1 MSEKRHLR
9 QSKKPIAAPLKAQ
22 TQATKTSK
30 LLTGGIFPA
39 TAVVS
44 AYLRTSEDPRDV
56 MKALNARAASVLD
69 GDLDEVQSML
79 MSQAIALQAMFADL
93 ACQAT
98 KQNTVSNTQILT
110 QLALKAQA
118 GSRSTL
124 QVLADIKKPRQIAF
138 VQQANVAHNQQI
150 NNGQLPAD
158 STPKPMAAPIK
169 LFAEDRVG
177 NGS

>member
-1 MSEKRHLR
+1 MSEKQ
-9 QSKKPIAAPLKAQ
+9 QSRRSTTP
-22 TQATKTSK
+22 SK
-30 LLTGGIFPA
+30 STPKGTTPEPPELLTGGVFPA
-39 TAVVS
+39 TAVVN
-44 AYLRTSEDPRDV
+44 AYLRTSEDPRAV

-98 KQNTVSNTQILT
+98 KQSTVSNTQILT

-124 QVLADIKKPRQIAF
+124 QALADIKKPRQIAF

-150 NNGQLPAD
+150 NNGQMPSES
-158 STPKPMAAPIK
+158 STSPMAAPIK
-169 LFAEDRVG
+169 LFAEDRVA
-177 NGS
+177 NGR

>member
-1 MSEKRHLR
+1 MSERKHLNR
-9 QSKKPIAAPLKAQ
+9 ATKPSGDSLP
-22 TQATKTSK
+22 TQAPKTTE

-39 TAVVS
+39 TAVVN
-44 AYLRTSEDPRDV
+44 AYLRTTEDPRDV

-98 KQNTVSNTQILT
+98 KQSTVSNKQILT

-124 QVLADIKKPRQIAF
+124 QALTDIKKPRQIAF
-138 VQQANVAHNQQI
+138 VQQANMAHNQQI
-150 NNGQLPAD
+150 NNGQLPSD
-158 STPKPMAAPIK
+158 SSTSTMVTPIK